1 MAKKSQASGERKFGQ
16 IWRSLGYGII
26 QKASHG
32 RPMWQSGMMA
42 PIRTEKTAMASAQRV
57 TGRRQVALVRRRIA
71 EMSVPAWRMPIQK
84 TKLVMSKP
92 QKTGEFR
99 PHTPIP

>member
-1 MAKKSQASGERKFGQ
+1 MAKKSQASGERKFGH

-32 RPMWQSGMMA
+32 RPMWHSGMMA
-42 PIRTEKTAMASAQRV
+42 PIITEKTVMASAQRV
-57 TGRRQVALVRRRIA
+57 TGRRQVALVRRRMA
-71 EMSVPAWRMPIQK
+71 EISVPAWLMPIQK
-84 TKLVMSKP
+84 TKLVMSKA